1 MLKIKAAYEKTSMR
15 HLKSR
20 QGRTRHAL
28 ALRRFAQTAQQAAT
42 GMFRYALLMQKSNLK
57 ALFFFLYALRKT

>member
-1 MLKIKAAYEKTSMR
+1 MR